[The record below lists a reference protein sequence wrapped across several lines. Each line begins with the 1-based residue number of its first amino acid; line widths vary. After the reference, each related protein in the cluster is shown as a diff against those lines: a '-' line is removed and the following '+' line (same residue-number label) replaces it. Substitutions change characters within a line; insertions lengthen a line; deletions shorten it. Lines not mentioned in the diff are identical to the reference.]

1 MKRVKNTIKLAIS
14 AVLSMG
20 FATAAIAEHHEST
33 KLKAPLQTEEES
45 KVEIYDYHSGVT
57 YTGTLQRFM
66 FHRHLENV
74 AEEPENRHSES
85 TQMK

>member
-1 MKRVKNTIKLAIS
+1 MKRVNNTIKLVIF

-20 FATAAIAEHHEST
+20 LTSAAIAEHHESA
-33 KLKAPLQTEEES
+33 KLKAQLQTEDEAE
-45 KVEIYDYHSGVT
+45 VEFYDYHSGVT

-74 AEEPENRHSES
+74 VEDPEEKHSES
-85 TQMK
+85 THIK